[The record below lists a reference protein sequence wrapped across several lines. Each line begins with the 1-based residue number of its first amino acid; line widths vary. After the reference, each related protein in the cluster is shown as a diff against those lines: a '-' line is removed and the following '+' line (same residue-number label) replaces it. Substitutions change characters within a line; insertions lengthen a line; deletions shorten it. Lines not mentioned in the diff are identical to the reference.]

1 MTIHQTTFEA
11 DKTAIQIVSPE
22 NTTPF
27 SAIVGVLRKMVARCG
42 KMFWGYTEARQKADT
57 SSYDGLL

>member
-1 MTIHQTTFEA
+1 MTMHQTTFEA
-11 DKTAIQIVSPE
+11 DKTATQIVFRE

-27 SAIVGVLRKMVARCG
+27 SAIAGVLRQMVARCG
-42 KMFWGYTEARQKADT
+42 KMFWSYTEAQQKADT